1 MSRGLVTREVAMTA
15 RRSAARTAW
24 ARMVLPLAAAW
35 LSACSDAGRAS
46 GALGYAFPADFRW
59 GTATAGFQVEM
70 GCPTLAASECED
82 RGSDWYAFIT
92 SPETLASPTA
102 YLKGDPPSAG
112 PGQWE
117 LFEED
122 AARAARD
129 LANDAYRMS
138 FEWSRIFPT
147 ATDEASS
154 QEALQ
159 ALANPAALARYHTM
173 LAALRA
179 NGLEPMVTLD
189 HYTLPSWIHD
199 GVGCHVDFAHCT
211 RRGWV
216 DRDRIVREIA
226 KYAGFVAREFGGEVD
241 LWATLN
247 EPLAVFYPG
256 YLYPSEERSNPPALL
271 LQTEAAKTAIFAMID
286 AHARMFDA
294 VKENDRADAD
304 GNGEAASV
312 GLVYNLSPVY
322 PKDASK
328 PGDRLAARNVQYL
341 YDEVFL
347 NAVALGELD
356 SDLDGEVDA
365 RPPELAGRMDWL
377 GVNYYNRI
385 FVEQFLLP
393 GLAILPGLSPLTTF
407 NPLTLAYD
415 RDYARG
421 IYESVT
427 FAAQRY
433 RLPIYITE
441 NGAPDEES
449 YPPQDRFLVENLGWL
464 SRALDEGADVR
475 GYYYWS
481 IIDNYEWNQGM
492 GTPFGLY
499 AVDATDPEKQRTP
512 RAVAH
517 VYADVARRGGVAA
530 SLAARFPLAAD
541 DPG

>member
-1 MSRGLVTREVAMTA
+1 MATRLTTTRAVRAVRG
-15 RRSAARTAW
+15 AW
-24 ARMVLPLAAAW
+24 AILAAGTVLGACDGSGGPGGPLA
-35 LSACSDAGRAS
+35 
-46 GALGYAFPADFRW
+46 YAFPAGFRW

-70 GCPTLAASECED
+70 GCPTVAANECED

-102 YLKGDPPSAG
+102 YLSGDPPSAG
-112 PGQWE
+112 PGHWE

-122 AARAARD
+122 FDRAAHA

-147 ATDEASS
+147 ATDDATTL
-154 QEALQ
+154 EALR
-159 ALANPAALARYHTM
+159 ALANPAALARYHDM

-179 NGLEPMVTLD
+179 RGLEPMVTLD

-199 GVGCHVDFAHCT
+199 GVGCHLDFASCT

-216 DRDRIVREIA
+216 DRERIVREIA
-226 KYAGFVAREFGGEVD
+226 KYAGFVAAEFGAEVD
-241 LWATLN
+241 RWATLN

-256 YLYPSEERSNPPALL
+256 YLYPSQERSNPPALL

-294 VKENDRADAD
+294 VKANDLTDAD
-304 GNGEAASV
+304 GDGSAASI

-328 PGDRLAARNVQYL
+328 PGDRLAAQNVQYL

-347 NAVALGELD
+347 RAVALGELD
-356 SDLDGEVDA
+356 TDLDGTVDA
-365 RPPELAGRMDWL
+365 MPPELAGRMDWL

-385 FVEQFLLP
+385 FVEQFLVP
-393 GLAILPGLSPLTTF
+393 GLAILPGLSSLTTF

-421 IYESVT
+421 IYEAVSY
-427 FAAQRY
+427 AAQRFH
-433 RLPIYITE
+433 LPIYVTE
-441 NGAPDEES
+441 NGAPDEAG
-449 YPPQDRFLVENLGWL
+449 YPPQDRFLVENLAWIA
-464 SRALDEGADVR
+464 RAIDEGADVR
-475 GYYYWS
+475 GYFYWS
-481 IIDNYEWNQGM
+481 LMDNYEWNQGM

-499 AVDATDPEKQRTP
+499 AVDAADPAKTRSP
-512 RAVAH
+512 RAVAG
-517 VYADVARRGGVAA
+517 VYRDIALRGGVSAT
-530 SLAARFPLAAD
+530 LAERFPIDASAA
-541 DPG
+541 P